1 MWCKKIKFAGIG
13 EFKLIQE
20 IHMGLGSKPNQKE
33 KDLTLKYGQKAKRE
47 SNMPKKLKR
56 WGYIHPNEFL
66 ARE

>member
-1 MWCKKIKFAGIG
+1 MIFAGFDD
-13 EFKLIQE
+13 FKMIQE
-20 IHMGLGSKPNQKE
+20 IHMDLGSIPNKKE

-47 SNMPKKLKR
+47 SNMPKKLKI